1 MALNQDTT
9 KKLVVIHGWSGIL
22 LGILLYAVLVTG
34 MVAVFS
40 EEISHWSA
48 GVVNT
53 ENPLSPAIDHEA
65 TPLQDYID
73 RLEPSVDPEYI
84 EEVALGGTTTG
95 DLNIFFHRHQT
106 NAEGVIEEYGTSFD
120 LNPITGEILTEQ
132 TGSGLD
138 FFYTDEDRALSRFL
152 VSVHTELHLPRPWG
166 LLLTG
171 ILGLM
176 MMVAAVSGLIM
187 HRHLLKDIFTLRRSN
202 PLLAIKDKHTV
213 AGSWGLPF
221 AFVLAFTGSFFSFA
235 GSVGLPI
242 MAMVGFGGDQE
253 KMFSAIIGSQAEE
266 DATPIRGPAIDHMLR
281 DVKLRSGMEADFVVV
296 EHYGRGDATA
306 NFFLPPAEEGLSG
319 HTLVYSGATGEF
331 VKEKPFI
338 GQQASLGSDLFSIM
352 SPLHFGNFGGIIS
365 KAVWFAL
372 GFAMCFV
379 TVTGINMW
387 LERRPGRSFEWLR
400 IGMGIATYGIPLA
413 LLGSTTAF
421 FLTFGTGNAS
431 FWTPVGF
438 LLCSGIV
445 LMYAAWLRE
454 PNRINRHFLFAT
466 GMMCLAVVGLRLAT
480 GGPGW
485 LVALQADQSI
495 IVTLDLLLLCA
506 GATMLY
512 RHRYPSAIAQSSDR
526 SEAFQPV
533 SGG

>member
-1 MALNQDTT
+1 MALSQETT
-9 KKLVVIHGWSGIL
+9 KQLVVIHGWSGIL

-48 GVVNT
+48 GLVNT
-53 ENPLSPAIDHEA
+53 ENPLSPSVAADA
-65 TPLQDYID
+65 TPLQDIVD
-73 RLEPSVDPEYI
+73 RLEPQVNPEFI
-84 EEVALGGTTTG
+84 EEVALSATTKG
-95 DLNIFFHRHQT
+95 DLNVFFHRHQT
-106 NAEGVIEEYGTSFD
+106 NDEGVIEEYGTAFEVDMS
-120 LNPITGEILTEQ
+120 TGEVLEQ
-132 TGSGLD
+132 KTGTGLE
-138 FFYTDEDRALSRFL
+138 FFRTDEDRALSRFL

-187 HRHLLKDIFTLRRSN
+187 HRHLLKDIFTLRRNN
-202 PLLAIKDKHTV
+202 PLLAVKDTHTV

-253 KMFSAIIGSQAEE
+253 KMFQVMIGSQAEE
-266 DATPIRGPAIDHMLR
+266 NKTPVQGPAIDSMLR
-281 DVKLRSGMEADFVVV
+281 DVKSRVGMDANFVVI
-296 EHYGRGDATA
+296 EHYGRADASA
-306 NFFLPPAEEGLSG
+306 NFFLPAPEEGLSG
-319 HTLVYSGATGEF
+319 DTLVYAGATGEF
-331 VKEKPFI
+331 IKRKPFL
-338 GQQASLGSDLFSIM
+338 GQQPSVGSDLFSIM
-352 SPLHFGNFGGIIS
+352 APLHFGNFGGLIS

-387 LERRPGRSFEWLR
+387 LHRRPGGSFNWLR
-400 IGMGIATYGIPLA
+400 IGMGISTYGIPLA
-413 LLGSTTAF
+413 LLGSGVAF
-421 FLTFGTGNAS
+421 FLTYGSGNAS

-438 LLCSGIV
+438 LLSSAVV
-445 LMYAAWLRE
+445 LGYAGWLRDSE
-454 PNRINRHFLFAT
+454 RLNHHFLLVS
-466 GMMCLAVVGLRLAT
+466 GVLCLVVVLLRLAT

-485 LVALQADQSI
+485 MTALAAQQSI
-495 IVTLDLLLLCA
+495 IVTVDLLLMLG
-506 GATMLY
+506 GAAMIY
-512 RHRYPSAIAQSSDR
+512 RYRVAARNRRRLQNIAQPLS
-526 SEAFQPV
+526 A
-533 SGG
+533 G

>member
-1 MALNQDTT
+1 MAISQETT
-9 KKLVVIHGWSGIL
+9 KQLVVIHGWSGIV

-48 GVVNT
+48 GLVNID
-53 ENPLSPAIDHEA
+53 NPIAPQSGDA
-65 TPLQDYID
+65 TPIQDIID
-73 RLEPSVDPEYI
+73 RLEPKVDPEFI
-84 EEVALGGTTTG
+84 EEVALSGTTHG

-120 LNPITGEILTEQ
+120 VDPVSGEVLEEK
-132 TGSGLD
+132 TGSGLE

-187 HRHLLKDIFTLRRSN
+187 HRHLLKDIFTLRRHN
-202 PLLAIKDKHTV
+202 ALLAVKDTHTV

-253 KMFSAIIGSQAEE
+253 KMFEVIIGSQAEE
-266 DATPIRGPAIDHMLR
+266 NTTPQKGPAVDHMLR
-281 DVKLRSGMEADFVVV
+281 DVKQRAGLEADFVVI
-296 EHYGRGDATA
+296 EHYGRADASA
-306 NFFLPPAEEGLSG
+306 NFFLPAPQESLSG
-319 HTLVYSGATGEF
+319 DTLVYQGATGEF
-331 VKEKPFI
+331 IKRKPFL
-338 GQQASLGSDLFSIM
+338 GQQESVGSDLFSIM
-352 SPLHFGNFGGIIS
+352 GPLHFGNFGGLVS
-365 KAVWFAL
+365 KAIWFAL

-387 LERRPGRSFEWLR
+387 LERRPGKSFAWLR

-413 LLGSTTAF
+413 LLGSSAAF
-421 FLTFGTGNAS
+421 FLSYGSGNAS

-438 LLCSGIV
+438 LIV
-445 LMYAAWLRE
+445 SAGVLVYAGWLRDTFRL
-454 PNRINRHFLFAT
+454 NQHFL
-466 GMMCLAVVGLRLAT
+466 LASGVMSLVVVALRLLV

-485 LVALQADQSI
+485 MTALQAGQSI
-495 IVTLDLLLLCA
+495 IVTVDLLLICA
-506 GATMLY
+506 GAVMLY
-512 RHRYPSAIAQSSDR
+512 RYRAHAAIARLDTR
-526 SEAFQPV
+526 SQMVEPV
-533 SGG
+533 SAG